1 MRLIDA
7 KELTE
12 MAWRER
18 LDTRERIVNLI
29 ARQPTI
35 EAKPVKRGKW
45 FHINNDGFIYCSE
58 CNNEAYWDT
67 DYGQQLF
74 DYCPYCGA
82 KMIKP

>member
-7 KELTE
+7 EELTE

-45 FHINNDGFIYCSE
+45 ISLDYDTYFECSVCKNIE
-58 CNNEAYWDT
+58 DIESNFCSR
-67 DYGQQLF
+67 
-74 DYCPYCGA
+74 CGA
-82 KMIKP
+82 DMQCREWLKR